1 MKFKTLVRA
10 ISPFTG
16 SKGKPVEADDAT
28 IKTNTTEFN
37 WDLSRADMEV
47 LLSNFYTIYNPDRV
61 KSVRE
66 ILHQYEGEEVLM
78 LQQLCER
85 YNLTQADIQEF
96 LDNAILGKKDKFGN
110 WIRKKSEGSV
120 TFSDAENSSVNG
132 KKDSSASPKVD
143 YASFR
148 WDLNSVDLAKAL
160 KLLYRKHNP
169 QKTPNILS
177 LENKTEK
184 DKIVLLQQLCKRHN
198 LGKAEMQQFL
208 DKAKNAPATAA
219 SSSTRPGPSK
229 ADGISTVASGQS
241 SKTNETAANLLSSM
255 QRQKAS
261 SFDDVGKTDSAADS
275 NVITGDTQQ
284 RSASLPFWQNRFP
297 SPFASSP
304 PPPPPPPAPPSP
316 SSSARVLGGLF
327 GGMGSGQRSS
337 PASVAGSV
345 NSSVTAG
352 TASVGAGAKTSTPK
366 ANSSS
371 RIASS
376 PAPSVTDRS
385 ASASSA
391 HKGGRGDGQSVAS
404 KGSKRQGDYG
414 DGSGVD
420 SGVDVDSD
428 DMRSEGVSK
437 SSSRRGKG
445 AQPQSTDSVSA
456 QSSFGADKAR
466 AEELV
471 KLQQELSEARLQVA
485 GITKEN
491 RALLKALH
499 ESKQRQSDA
508 ESTVSGLTSQ
518 AAQQEHVPELL
529 LEVSKLNNS
538 LKQQEGMSV
547 CCIYFLFHRSHRC
560 CRFVAEREQALRR
573 QYVQAKQQIQA
584 LQDQCALQER
594 LCGDARADC
603 KDVLRLVDIMSA
615 SPAGIKNVLEAYLKK
630 LGKLDVVLLTSLFN
644 AC

>member
-28 IKTNTTEFN
+28 AKSTTSEFN

-132 KKDSSASPKVD
+132 KKDSTTGSPKVD
-143 YASFR
+143 YSSFK
-148 WDLNSVDLAKAL
+148 WDLSAVDLAKAL

-169 QKTPNILS
+169 QKTPNTLS

-184 DKIVLLQQLCKRHN
+184 DKMVLLQQLCKRHS
-198 LGKAEMQQFL
+198 LTKADMQQFL
-208 DKAKNAPATAA
+208 DKAKNTPAATA
-219 SSSTRPGPSK
+219 SSSSSARPAPPK
-229 ADGISTVASGQS
+229 ADGISTVSSSQS
-241 SKTNETAANLLSSM
+241 SKANETAASLLSSM
-255 QRQKAS
+255 QRPKAS
-261 SFDDVGKTDSAADS
+261 SFDDMGKSDSVVDS
-275 NVITGDTQQ
+275 NVITGDAQQ

-304 PPPPPPPAPPSP
+304 PPPPPPAPPSP
-316 SSSARVLGGLF
+316 SSSAQVLGGLF
-327 GGMGSGQRSS
+327 AGMSSGQRSS
-337 PASVAGSV
+337 PASVSGSV

-352 TASVGAGAKTSTPK
+352 TASVGAGAKTSAPK
-366 ANSSS
+366 TSSG
-371 RIASS
+371 RLASS

-385 ASASSA
+385 SSA
-391 HKGGRGDGQSVAS
+391 NKGGKGDAPSVAS
-404 KGSKRQGDYG
+404 RGSKRQGDYG
-414 DGSGVD
+414 DGSGVE
-420 SGVDVDSD
+420 SGVDADSV
-428 DMRSEGVSK
+428 DMRSEAVSK

-445 AQPQSTDSVSA
+445 AQHQGSESVSG

-499 ESKQRQSDA
+499 ESKQRQSDV

-547 CCIYFLFHRSHRC
+547 
-560 CRFVAEREQALRR
+560 
-573 QYVQAKQQIQA
+573 
-584 LQDQCALQER
+584 
-594 LCGDARADC
+594 
-603 KDVLRLVDIMSA
+603 
-615 SPAGIKNVLEAYLKK
+615 
-630 LGKLDVVLLTSLFN
+630 
-644 AC
+644 